1 MSIRYQFGLKS
12 FTVLYL
18 LDDFERRNTFPTFV
32 KSMNDLAEALDIE
45 PRKLGFNETL
55 TINIGSSAKG
65 PAGPFYNSKHR
76 LLNLSETSGPFCLAH
91 EWFHAFDAYVGGRD
105 HGWTK
110 GVFAELVAKIQSLPL
125 FERTTAVD
133 ENMGLFYFRKPE
145 ELTARAFESYVNKA
159 LTDKG
164 KSNEYLVCT
173 GGQELVYCTDDELA
187 EVEPLIDGLINRIR

>member
-1 MSIRYQFGLKS
+1 MSIRYSFGLKS
-12 FTVLYL
+12 FTVTDVA
-18 LDDFERRNTFPTFV
+18 DDFERRNTFPTFV
-32 KSMNDLAEALDIE
+32 KSMHDLAEALDVE
-45 PRKLGFNETL
+45 PTKLGFNETL
-55 TINIGSSAKG
+55 SINIGSSAKG
-65 PAGPFYNSKHR
+65 LAGPFYNREHR

-125 FERTTAVD
+125 YERTTYVD
-133 ENMGLFYFRKPE
+133 ENMGLFYFRKQE

-159 LTDKG
+159 LAGKG

-173 GGQELVYCTDDELA
+173 DGQELVYCTDDELA
-187 EVEPLIDGLINRIR
+187 ELAPLIETLIDMIR

>member
-45 PRKLGFNETL
+45 PSKLGFNETL

-65 PAGPFYNSKHR
+65 PAGPFYNSEHR
-76 LLNLSETSGPFCLAH
+76 LLNLSETRGPFCLAH
-91 EWFHAFDAYVGGRD
+91 EWWHAFDAYVGGRD
-105 HGWTK
+105 HGWTQ

-125 FERTTAVD
+125 YERTTAVD
-133 ENMGLFYFRKPE
+133 ENMGLFYFRTPT
-145 ELTARAFESYVNKA
+145 ELTARAFESYVNGWLA
-159 LTDKG
+159 SKG
-164 KSNEYLVCT
+164 RTNEYLVST
-173 GGQELVYCTDDELA
+173 DGQELVYCTDDELA
-187 EVEPLIDGLINRIR
+187 ELAPLIESAIDRIR